1 MPLSIVDVDLETG
14 AWEGLPSSDWKAAR
28 SMIESFN
35 EQGESQVGGRVA
47 WFAFKKAVGALH
59 TVLGDHWGDEVEQ
72 LAEGIG
78 VSPGDVVTANLAYEL
93 GQVGCSTFGHA
104 TASGPIHARN
114 LDWTFPR
121 GLLKKKLTC
130 VRFRGAAAG
139 DHTAVTWPGLFGV
152 LTGVAPGRFSVSVNF
167 VYHSSETGVRSLA
180 TAAMAGNWPVAWAV
194 RKALDEAGDFDEA
207 VSFLKTAPLLA
218 PVLFTVC
225 GVDNDQRV
233 IIERSTRDHA
243 LRRPSGDDAV
253 CVTNHYLSKKF
264 RAATVH
270 PAGWLTQ
277 ERLDALT
284 ARLAARPPRAAVS
297 AMNALA
303 SDGVLRPD
311 TQHQVAMSAR
321 SGTLSV
327 RIPGEA
333 TTRVKVVGLA

>member
-1 MPLSIVDVDLETG
+1 MPLSIVDVALDANG
-14 AWEGLPSSDWKAAR
+14 WEGLPSSYWKAAR

-47 WFAFKKAVGALH
+47 WFAFRKAVGALH
-59 TVLGDHWGDEVEQ
+59 TMLGDHWGDEVGQ

-78 VSPGDVVTANLAYEL
+78 VSSSDIVTANLAYEL

-104 TASGPIHARN
+104 TSSGPIHGRN
-114 LDWTFPR
+114 LDWPFPR

-139 DHTAVTWPGLFGV
+139 DHMAITWPGLFGV

-180 TAAMAGNWPVAWAV
+180 TAAMAGHWPVAWAV
-194 RKALDEAGDFDEA
+194 RKALDDAGDFDEA

-225 GVDNDQRV
+225 GIDNDERV

-243 LRRPSGDDAV
+243 LRRPSEDDPV
-253 CVTNHYLSKKF
+253 CVTNHYLSRRF
-264 RAATVH
+264 REAIVY
-270 PAGWLTQ
+270 PAGWRTR
-277 ERLDALT
+277 ERFDALT
-284 ARLAARPPRAAVS
+284 ERLAARPPRAAVS
-297 AMNALA
+297 ALNALA
-303 SDGVLRPD
+303 SEGVLLPD

-333 TTRVKVVGLA
+333 TTRVRVTGVR